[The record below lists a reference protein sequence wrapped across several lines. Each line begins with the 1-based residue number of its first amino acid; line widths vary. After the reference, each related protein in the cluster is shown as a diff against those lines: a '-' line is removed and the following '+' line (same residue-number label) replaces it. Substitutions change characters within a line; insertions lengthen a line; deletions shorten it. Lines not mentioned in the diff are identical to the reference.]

1 MSHYDVLGVAPGATS
16 AEVRQ
21 AYLALARRHHPDRH
35 GGDTTRMQALN
46 QAWAVLGDP
55 VQRARYDRSLDRPGS
70 RLAPEAPPAAA
81 PRSDAEDLLADLADD
96 RPIGGRVVLP
106 GWLSLLPPATFAAS
120 VGLVVGGGLF
130 GSAPMLALAAIAFA
144 VSCALF
150 LAAPFVALL
159 GSRRGTPADPDRPRG

>member
-1 MSHYDVLGVAPGATS
+1 MSHYDVLGVAPGATP

-21 AYLALARRHHPDRH
+21 AYLTLARRHHPDRH

-46 QAWAVLGDP
+46 EAWAVLGDP
-55 VQRARYDRSLDRPGS
+55 VQRARYDRSLDRPAPGS
-70 RLAPEAPPAAA
+70 APTATPTGP

-106 GWLSLLPPATFAAS
+106 GWLSLLPPACFAAA

-130 GSAPMLALAAIAFA
+130 GSAPMLALGAVAFV

-159 GSRRGTPADPDRPRG
+159 GSRRATSADRDGPQR